1 MNLIDYEKQIN
12 NKYRSV
18 VQVAIFL
25 LGIVLA
31 GFLMNH
37 HFKRYWSIYY

>member
-1 MNLIDYEKQIN
+1 MKRVN
-12 NKYRSV
+12 NKYRTKKIGV
-18 VQVAIFL
+18 FL

-37 HFKRYWSIYY
+37 HFKDIYFNKLQRR